1 MATPLLVALYF
12 MMWWILF
19 LAILPFG
26 VRTQEEDGEVVPG
39 TVESAP
45 KHPNMLKK
53 VIINTVVTTVVFA
66 AFYAF
71 LESGYGAKLFPL
83 VDQLMGNAPS

>member
-1 MATPLLVALYF
+1 MATPLLIAIYF

-26 VRTQEEDGEVVPG
+26 VRTQAEEGYVVPG
-39 TVESAP
+39 TTESAP
-45 KHPNMLKK
+45 KHPMMLKK
-53 VIINTVVTTVVFA
+53 VIINTVVTTIVFV

-71 LESGYGAKLFPL
+71 MESGLGSMLFPL
-83 VDQLMGNAPS
+83 VDQLMGNAPA

>member
-26 VRTQEEDGEVVPG
+26 VRTQAEEGEVIPG
-39 TVESAP
+39 TTESAP
-45 KHPNMLKK
+45 KNPQLLKK
-53 VIINTVVTTVVFA
+53 VIINTIVTTIVFA
-66 AFYAF
+66 GVYWF
-71 LESGYGAKLFPL
+71 LESGLGAQLFPL
-83 VDQLMGNAPS
+83 VDQFMGNAPS

>member
-1 MATPLLVALYF
+1 MSLTFSLAVYF

-26 VRTQEEDGEVVPG
+26 IRTQAEEGEVIPG
-39 TVESAP
+39 TEQSAP
-45 KHPNMLKK
+45 KHPQMLKK
-53 VIINTVVTTVVFA
+53 VLVNTIVTTLVFA

-71 LESGYGAKLFPL
+71 MESGLGRFLFPF
-83 VDQLMGNAPS
+83 VDRMMGNSS

>member
-26 VRTQEEDGEVVPG
+26 VRTQEDEGEVVPG
-39 TVESAP
+39 TAESAP
-45 KHPNMLKK
+45 QRPQMLKK
-53 VIINTVVTTVVFA
+53 VIINTIVTTIVFG
-66 AFYAF
+66 AFYWF
-71 LESGYGAKLFPL
+71 LESGLGEHLFPL